1 VSDDATAPGVPDP
14 TTDSSDPTTG
24 STASSDSS
32 RSPWATAVADAAP
45 VLEFDDVYAAYSQF
59 RALFGVSFSV
69 GRGQAVALIGP
80 NGVGKTTVARVASGL
95 VTPTAGRVRVSGMDL
110 TGSDAFVYARS
121 GIAHAPEGRSIFG
134 SLSVEE
140 NLVLPFRRQF
150 GRTGQA
156 DALQRAYDLFPRL
169 GERRHQEAGS
179 LSGGEQRMLTL
190 ARVLVLEP
198 KLLIADELSLGLAP
212 IVTNEVY
219 DVLRRI
225 LANGTALLVIEQQVD
240 HALALADHVIVLE
253 RGRIKSSGAPDQI
266 DAVSESFR

>member
-1 VSDDATAPGVPDP
+1 MSDDAAGPTGPTSTGTTSTAP
-14 TTDSSDPTTG
+14 TSSL
-24 STASSDSS
+24 SAV
-32 RSPWATAVADAAP
+32 AVADMAP
-45 VLEFDDVYAAYSQF
+45 VLEFDDVYAAYNQF
-59 RALFGVSFSV
+59 RALFGVSFAV

-95 VTPTAGRVRVSGMDL
+95 VVPTAGRVRVSGMDL
-110 TGSDAFVYARS
+110 TGSDAHVFSRS
-121 GIAHAPEGRSIFG
+121 GIAHAPEGRSIFAT
-134 SLSVEE
+134 LSVEE

-169 GERRHQEAGS
+169 GERRRQEAGS

-198 KLLIADELSLGLAP
+198 RLLIADELSLGLAP
-212 IVTNEVY
+212 IVTHEVY

-253 RGRIKSSGAPDQI
+253 RGRIKSSGSPDQI
-266 DAVSESFR
+266 DPVTESFR

>member
-1 VSDDATAPGVPDP
+1 MIRDRLAHRRGLDHPLPVIE
-14 TTDSSDPTTG
+14 
-24 STASSDSS
+24 
-32 RSPWATAVADAAP
+32 AAP
-45 VLEFDDVYAAYSQF
+45 VLELVDVYAGYNQF
-59 RALFGVSFSV
+59 RALFGVSLSV

-95 VTPTAGRVRVSGMDL
+95 VVPTAGRVVVSGMDL
-110 TGSDAFVYARS
+110 TGAEAHVFARA

-140 NLVLPFRRQF
+140 NLVLPFRRQY

-156 DALQRAYDLFPRL
+156 RALEQAYHLFPRL
-169 GERRHQEAGS
+169 GERRSQEAGS

-212 IVTNEVY
+212 IVTHEVY

-240 HALALADHVIVLE
+240 HALALADHVVVLE
-253 RGRIKSSGAPDQI
+253 RGCVVRDGSPDEI
-266 DAVSESFR
+266 DATSESFR

>member
-1 VSDDATAPGVPDP
+1 MIRERLTRLRNH
-14 TTDSSDPTTG
+14 DSMP
-24 STASSDSS
+24 AL
-32 RSPWATAVADAAP
+32 VEAAP
-45 VLEFDDVYAAYSQF
+45 ALELDDVYAGYNQF

-69 GRGQAVALIGP
+69 PRGKAVALIGP

-95 VTPTAGRVRVSGMDL
+95 VVPTAGQVLVSGMDL
-110 TGSDAFVYARS
+110 TGAEAHVFARA

-140 NLVLPFRRQF
+140 NLVLPFRRQY
-150 GRTGQA
+150 GRSGQA
-156 DALQRAYDLFPRL
+156 RALEQAYHLFPRL
-169 GERRHQEAGS
+169 GERRNQEAGS

-212 IVTNEVY
+212 IVTHEVY
-219 DVLRRI
+219 EVLRRI

-240 HALALADHVIVLE
+240 HALALADHVVVLE
-253 RGRIKSSGAPDQI
+253 RGRVVASGAPDTI
-266 DAVSESFR
+266 DATSESFR

>member
-1 VSDDATAPGVPDP
+1 VIRDRLAHRRGPEHPLPVIE
-14 TTDSSDPTTG
+14 
-24 STASSDSS
+24 
-32 RSPWATAVADAAP
+32 AAP
-45 VLEFDDVYAAYSQF
+45 VLQLDDVYAGYNQF
-59 RALFGVSFSV
+59 RALFGVSFTV
-69 GRGQAVALIGP
+69 GRGKAVALIGP

-95 VTPTAGRVRVSGMDL
+95 VVPTAGRVLVSGMDV
-110 TGSDAFVYARS
+110 TGAEAHVFARA

-140 NLVLPFRRQF
+140 NLVLPFRRQY

-156 DALQRAYDLFPRL
+156 HALEQAYHLFPRL
-169 GERRHQEAGS
+169 GERRSQEAGS

-212 IVTNEVY
+212 IVTHEVY

-240 HALALADHVIVLE
+240 HALSLADHVVVLE
-253 RGRIKSSGAPDQI
+253 RGCVVRSGSPDEI
-266 DAVSESFR
+266 DATSESFR